1 MSRLIGTMAAE
12 APKPISPLLRHTSA
26 ELSVGRMGI
35 HRESYY
41 AYLPPSQ
48 IIAGKMEA
56 IVRA

>member
-1 MSRLIGTMAAE
+1 MAAE
-12 APKPISPLLRHTSA
+12 APKPISPFTSA

-48 IIAGKMEA
+48 IIADKMEA